1 VVQSNCNAT
10 ETRQLWKWSG
20 DSLCSDF
27 GCLSKVQKY
36 PQDFQVLL
44 GEENYDSP
52 WVNQNWSAT
61 DEGQLLSSTG
71 LCLASENNSDLD
83 HVFLLMETCDKK
95 RNGQLWSFALV
106 RLSDY

>member
-1 VVQSNCNAT
+1 LEIGAVQSHCNAT

-36 PQDFQVLL
+36 GKKFQVLI
-44 GEENYDSP
+44 GGENYDSP

-61 DEGQLLSSTG
+61 DQGQILSSTG
-71 LCLASENNSDLD
+71 LCLGAEKDSDD
-83 HVFLLMETCDKK
+83 HDVLLTMETCDQN
-95 RNGQLWSFALV
+95 RNGQIWSFTTI
-106 RLSDY
+106 